1 MYVIFIFLFFFFSSR
16 RRHTR
21 WPRDWSSDVCSSDL
35 GALAVLCLVS
45 TLAVADE
52 MTCTAGDGKGNCTA
66 AAGPDGKVIVV
77 VGEGVK
83 VGEQVSCVDTGYMI
97 NCIASP
103 RK

>member
-1 MYVIFIFLFFFFSSR
+1 MLRTIGKTVG
-16 RRHTR
+16 
-21 WPRDWSSDVCSSDL
+21 

-66 AAGPDGKVIVV
+66 AAGPDGKVMVV

-83 VGEQVSCVDTGYMI
+83 VGEPVSCVDAGYMI
-97 NCIASP
+97 NCTASP